1 MKKVLIALASVLAL
15 FACSQ
20 EDLENAFNGN
30 QEVNLVKK
38 ADYKIYSGKYSFL
51 GTRAEVARGKK
62 AMTGDV
68 TVPEGAIDLCK
79 AYEDYDETLKAN
91 NGYPLT
97 ESKIYYIP
105 AGKTFD
111 GSQCNLDV
119 SEKNNAGGNT
129 NIKIY
134 VAGTYIATNK
144 HNGTAD
150 VDITVLK
157 GGQLFWDWTGKNEN
171 MYNAA
176 DNNNLYIGNGGAAR
190 IECYGKI
197 GTVNHVQRYNGDW
210 QGSYET
216 TYDIKDLTI
225 KGGSFLHIYKGDMEE
240 FVVNGKFQNEKS
252 NSNEDEFYSDIPV
265 KINYQSQWD
274 YDYAFQSNSA
284 SYVFNSTFEC
294 AGNMKLESG
303 SQIYFNGCADING
316 NLIMSGGDNDIY
328 VDKYL
333 FAKNI
338 DLDQSRMH
346 LHNAIVEAV
355 KVRVPSNS
363 NNSYIEATSASAGA
377 GKKKTATLDNQSIL
391 NVGEL
396 SLRDYQTTD
405 YFTVSGLLGNNSEL
419 VVVSNNFNNDNGTT
433 ITKDALQAT
442 VKENVKVT
450 DSYDY
455 EKPNCDEVVPPTP
468 EPVYYDLIVKVTEGQ
483 DEWGEVTG
491 TEVNIPAGE
500 FRQYTATAKDGYE
513 FVGWTDGNTD
523 PVRIVE
529 MDSDKEFTA
538 IFKEKE
544 NTPDPDDPYNN
555 PEKPEYY
562 ENKAHVEVNLS
573 VNDEKETGDYIA
585 TKLSIHVRDTTDV
598 EVFIPVG
605 ADYYCEA
612 DDMYIV
618 ELHDSVYVYNE
629 LTEQTQ
635 IEVAGQTVTLTVTFE
650 NGGIRVTTDGIN
662 ADVLKYCRENFGDG
676 ITFEVWNYYKD
687 NTTRDDLKPSLDAS
701 TITFLDKEPDYYI
714 NAFAKLREYTEPIY
728 DQYNEETG
736 EWTLYTDEACTQEL
750 GSQYW
755 ERTEGGYEIF
765 GHKNPWDCVVLPVES
780 REDGFYKDEDC
791 VTGEYNKN
799 YAKVPETEE

>member
-20 EDLENAFNGN
+20 EDLENTFNGN

-38 ADYKIYSGKYSFL
+38 ADFKIYSAKHSFL

-68 TVPEGAIDLCK
+68 TVPEGAIDLTE
-79 AYEDYDETLKAN
+79 AWNNPENVRDNRFILKQ
-91 NGYPLT
+91 GFVYFV
-97 ESKIYYIP
+97 P

-111 GSQCNLDV
+111 HSLDV
-119 SEKNNAGGNT
+119 SAGNGQGGNMT
-129 NIKIY
+129 ATIY
-134 VAGTYIATNK
+134 VAGKMIVPGG

-150 VDITVLK
+150 FDITVLK
-157 GGQLFWDWTGKNEN
+157 DGELYWDW
-171 MYNAA
+171 
-176 DNNNLYIGNGGAAR
+176 NNTNNGNLYIGNGGAAR

-197 GTVNHVQRYNGDW
+197 GTTNNG
-210 QGSYET
+210 QT
-216 TYDIKDLTI
+216 TTDINDVTL
-225 KGGSFLHIYKGDMEE
+225 KGGSYLNLYKGGMEK
-240 FVVNGKFQNEKS
+240 FVVNGKFLCEQNNTKVG
-252 NSNEDEFYSDIPV
+252 EFYSEIPV
-265 KINYQSQWD
+265 EIKGVGVRTDWGQS
-274 YDYAFQSNSA
+274 AFTSNSA

-294 AGNMKLESG
+294 AGNMRLESG
-303 SQIYFNGCADING
+303 SQIYFNGCADITG

-346 LHNAIVEAV
+346 LHNAIVEAL
-355 KVRVPSNS
+355 KVRVPSNT

-396 SLRDYQTTD
+396 SLRDYQTTA
-405 YFTVSGLLGNNSEL
+405 YFTVRGLLGNNSEL
-419 VVVSNNFNNDNGTT
+419 VVVSNYFNNDNGTT
-433 ITKDALQAT
+433 ITKDVLQAT

-483 DEWGEVTG
+483 DECGEVTG
-491 TEVNIPAGE
+491 TEVNIPSGE
-500 FRQYTATAKDGYE
+500 FRQFTATAKDGYE

-573 VNDEKETGDYIA
+573 VNDKKETGDYIA

-650 NGGIRVTTDGIN
+650 NGGIRVTTDGVN
-662 ADVLKYCRENFGDG
+662 AEVLKYCRENFGDG

-687 NTTRDDLKPSLDAS
+687 NTTRDELKPSLDAS

-736 EWTLYTDEACTQEL
+736 KWTLYTDEAYKQEL